1 MTRCVCVCVFDSSPL
16 PSFAAYHT
24 RMKKRKA
31 SDELIRKRNFRAE
44 TKASTTPRSDV
55 AKRLIHQRGIM
66 ADGFH
71 GQLESHMQLIEQS
84 NTTAKDYE
92 LVTLAKECRQM
103 MNVITPF
110 TTSGVPVPHPV
121 APGTPTA
128 TRPPPEGDE
137 GDEGD
142 QEISDSEDDSDAPTQ
157 GCATRAESLRL
168 QRAHISGVLQGH
180 CRSFFRAVDKNEHP
194 TPDGDAFHLAARQM
208 QKAYFAL
215 TIHAGGPCP
224 KRHSRDGVTSMSHIC
239 FCTEPRRQDYA
250 KPHY

>member
-1 MTRCVCVCVFDSSPL
+1 
-16 PSFAAYHT
+16 
-24 RMKKRKA
+24 
-31 SDELIRKRNFRAE
+31 
-44 TKASTTPRSDV
+44 
-55 AKRLIHQRGIM
+55 M

-71 GQLESHMQLIEQS
+71 CQLESHMRMLKQS
-84 NTTAKDYE
+84 QTTTLALTLAKDYE

-180 CRSFFRAVDKNEHP
+180 CRSFFRGMDKNEHP

-208 QKAYFAL
+208 QKAYYAL

-224 KRHSRDGVTSMSHIC
+224 KRHSRDGVTNMSHIC
-239 FCTEPRRQDYA
+239 FCTEPRRRSYFA
-250 KPHY
+250 KPYY